1 MLTLKLTSLTNEL
14 INHISFKNL
23 MLPAP
28 QACINTVDGK
38 EKHFRKNATRTTY
51 NKLSEPNV
59 RVSTFRMQK
68 ISIFAGHMI
77 FSVIP
82 VDFTPC

>member
-1 MLTLKLTSLTNEL
+1 MLTLKLTSLTNKL

-38 EKHFRKNATRTTY
+38 EKHFRKNAT
-51 NKLSEPNV
+51 
-59 RVSTFRMQK
+59 
-68 ISIFAGHMI
+68 
-77 FSVIP
+77 
-82 VDFTPC
+82 

>member
-28 QACINTVDGK
+28 QAHINTVDGK
-38 EKHFRKNATRTTY
+38 EKHFRKNAT
-51 NKLSEPNV
+51 
-59 RVSTFRMQK
+59 
-68 ISIFAGHMI
+68 
-77 FSVIP
+77 
-82 VDFTPC
+82 